1 MREMQELVRVVK
13 DETSKS
19 INSATTGLGVEF
31 GTMTETGLKLDNFK
45 DVITDYKVLDY
56 LTMDKEY
63 FADTNNAGEYSHSH
77 KVITP
82 DGLKPL
88 KSGDRV
94 LVAQVG
100 AEFVIL
106 GRMRNG

>member
-1 MREMQELVRVVK
+1 MREMEELVRVIK
-13 DETSKS
+13 DNTNKS

-56 LTMDKEY
+56 LTMDKDY
-63 FADTNNAGEYSHSH
+63 FTDTNSAGEYSHSH
-77 KVITP
+77 SVITP

-100 AEFVIL
+100 SEFIVI
-106 GRMRNG
+106 GRVRNG

>member
-1 MREMQELVRVVK
+1 MREMGELVRVVK

-19 INSATTGLGVEF
+19 INGAVSGLGVEF

-56 LTMDKEY
+56 LTMDKDY
-63 FADTNNAGEYSHSH
+63 FTNTNSAGEYSHSH
-77 KVITP
+77 NVITP

-100 AEFVIL
+100 SEFIVI
-106 GRMRNG
+106 GRVR

>member
-1 MREMQELVRVVK
+1 MREMEDLARVVK
-13 DETSKS
+13 DETNKS
-19 INSATTGLGVEF
+19 VNSAVSGLGVEF

-45 DVITDYKVLDY
+45 DIITDYKVLDY
-56 LTMDKEY
+56 LTMDKDY
-63 FADTNNAGEYSHSH
+63 FTDTNSVGEYSHSH
-77 KVITP
+77 KVVTP

-94 LVAQVG
+94 LVAQVV

>member
-1 MREMQELVRVVK
+1 MREMRELVRVMEDK
-13 DETSKS
+13 TNGS
-19 INSATTGLGVEF
+19 IKGAVSGLGVEF

-45 DVITDYKVLDY
+45 DIITDYKVLDY
-56 LTMDKEY
+56 LTMDKDY
-63 FADTNNAGEYSHSH
+63 FTDTNSVGEYSHSH
-77 KVITP
+77 KVVTP